1 MKNYFLALLVFG
13 TLSLKAQYCVFF
25 DFKAENPEMVV
36 STITAAMNT
45 EWAKNMQAT
54 KSLFAYLPN
63 GSTKSTHS
71 NCVFQMRK
79 LLKVLSCLTENQ
91 WQ

>member
-36 STITAAMNT
+36 STITAAMIGQMT
-45 EWAKNMQAT
+45 MYLCFT
-54 KSLFAYLPN
+54 KW
-63 GSTKSTHS
+63 K
-71 NCVFQMRK
+71 
-79 LLKVLSCLTENQ
+79 
-91 WQ
+91 